1 MNKTSD
7 VVTIHKIGND
17 GNETVTKYKVNDDGT
32 LGSKL
37 SSVKKALRYARENRM
52 TVLPHG
58 ECVPYAV
65 FNGGC
70 NDNIV
75 ALAASGGGK
84 TRTLVE
90 PNILAGASSMIIS
103 DPKGYLYKKY
113 ANILKNEGFDIKHLN
128 TRDPVNSDKYNPM
141 IYFRSYDGIQKL
153 ANIIAYLMNNRQGT
167 YDPMWDKLAA
177 ILISAVMA
185 YLYEGGRYA
194 PNTLY
199 GVIKIISTI
208 DTNAMENGTRC
219 NFDRIFRMHNEEYKK
234 AHGGKDSWAYEQYL
248 KFLGLGSKTLG
259 SIVITVQADLGSIDT
274 PEIRAMTE
282 TDEMDITSIGQKKTA
297 VFIDVSDTDRS
308 KDMLVNMFYSQAMSE
323 LCAYA
328 DAQENNRLP
337 VPVRFIL
344 DDFGTTSRIEGF
356 EGMISNI
363 RSRGIS
369 AMLMIQSVAQLEQNY
384 GLGYKTILNNCD
396 TTIYLGGNNYET
408 AQYVSQLVN
417 KTPNSILTMPMRK
430 CWIFRRGGTAFMAD
444 TVDIDSYQKPQQRI
458 QIDKEAI

>member
-1 MNKTSD
+1 
-7 VVTIHKIGND
+7 
-17 GNETVTKYKVNDDGT
+17 
-32 LGSKL
+32 
-37 SSVKKALRYARENRM
+37 
-52 TVLPHG
+52 
-58 ECVPYAV
+58 
-65 FNGGC
+65 
-70 NDNIV
+70 
-75 ALAASGGGK
+75 
-84 TRTLVE
+84 
-90 PNILAGASSMIIS
+90 
-103 DPKGYLYKKY
+103 
-113 ANILKNEGFDIKHLN
+113 
-128 TRDPVNSDKYNPM
+128 
-141 IYFRSYDGIQKL
+141 
-153 ANIIAYLMNNRQGT
+153 
-167 YDPMWDKLAA
+167 
-177 ILISAVMA
+177 MA

-234 AHGGKDSWAYEQYL
+234 AHDGKDSWAYEQYL

>member
-1 MNKTSD
+1 
-7 VVTIHKIGND
+7 
-17 GNETVTKYKVNDDGT
+17 
-32 LGSKL
+32 
-37 SSVKKALRYARENRM
+37 
-52 TVLPHG
+52 
-58 ECVPYAV
+58 
-65 FNGGC
+65 
-70 NDNIV
+70 
-75 ALAASGGGK
+75 
-84 TRTLVE
+84 
-90 PNILAGASSMIIS
+90 
-103 DPKGYLYKKY
+103 
-113 ANILKNEGFDIKHLN
+113 
-128 TRDPVNSDKYNPM
+128 
-141 IYFRSYDGIQKL
+141 
-153 ANIIAYLMNNRQGT
+153 
-167 YDPMWDKLAA
+167 
-177 ILISAVMA
+177 
-185 YLYEGGRYA
+185 
-194 PNTLY
+194 
-199 GVIKIISTI
+199 
-208 DTNAMENGTRC
+208 
-219 NFDRIFRMHNEEYKK
+219 
-234 AHGGKDSWAYEQYL
+234 
-248 KFLGLGSKTLG
+248 
-259 SIVITVQADLGSIDT
+259 
-274 PEIRAMTE
+274 
-282 TDEMDITSIGQKKTA
+282 
-297 VFIDVSDTDRS
+297 
-308 KDMLVNMFYSQAMSE
+308 MLVNMFYSQAMSE